1 MAGLPKYSV
10 CVVLLT
16 ICALFLVTMS
26 LTMFWYGYSDIY
38 DGTNM
43 LAVDRCD
50 IHNYPASYWGESS
63 LARVMLALQIFAI
76 LWLLAALLFVGLLT
90 LDDHMAA
97 LKSSAVLVLLS
108 VGMIVY
114 FVLKIP
120 GAVNSSPD
128 PTPRLSGFLSSST
141 YGGETYTGGPMAGFF
156 VAMLAC
162 AIQVTAVVLYL
173 RWLRA
178 GKIPV

>member
-1 MAGLPKYSV
+1 
-10 CVVLLT
+10 
-16 ICALFLVTMS
+16 
-26 LTMFWYGYSDIY
+26 MFWYGYSDAY
-38 DGTNM
+38 DGTSK
-43 LAVDRCD
+43 LAVDYRETA
-50 IHNYPASYWGESS
+50 NYPPSYWDESS
-63 LARVMLALQIFAI
+63 LAKVMLALQIFAI

-90 LDDHMAA
+90 SEDHFAA
-97 LKSSAVLVLLS
+97 LKSSSVLVLLN

-120 GAVNSSPD
+120 GAVNSWPS

-156 VAMLAC
+156 VAVLAC
-162 AIQVTAVVLYL
+162 AIQVAAVVLYL

-178 GKIPV
+178 GKIPA